1 MATITEKILAKAAGL
16 KKVSPGD
23 IVNAK
28 VDVALTHDVLC
39 GPTANEFRKLGI
51 PKVWDREKIVVTPD
65 HFIPA
70 KDVAA
75 AQLYLEMDTFVKEQN
90 IPNYYPVGSHGIC
103 HVMLPEEGFARPG
116 IVIVGTDSHTCTHG
130 AVGAFAT
137 GIGTTEMAGV
147 FATGELWFRVPET
160 IKFEISGKL
169 KKYVYAKDIILKII
183 GTIGVDGAL
192 YKAMEFTGPTI
203 KDLSM
208 DERFVL
214 CNMAIEAGAKN
225 GVINPDEK
233 TTQYVKQRT
242 KYPFEII
249 KSDENTDYSETINV
263 DIESLE
269 PIVAEPFLPSNIKTA
284 RESSNVEIDQA
295 VIGSCTGGRYTDLV
309 IAAEIL
315 KGKHVP
321 SNVRLIVI
329 PATQK
334 IYMRAL
340 KDGLLEI
347 FMEAGASVSTPTC
360 GPCIGGHMG
369 CLARGEVAIATTN
382 RNFRG
387 RMGHPESKVYL
398 ASAATVAASALT
410 GKITDPRDI

>member
-1 MATITEKILAKAAGL
+1 VATITEKILAKAAGL